1 MGIQTDHRGRGWGI
15 GKWVVFR
22 GCLENGRMGWQHVA
36 SVHHGS
42 CLYCWYSGRDRH
54 VANIYWMKYNPDIP
68 APQPPSVGKNDVL
81 TREDIWCQALR
92 VLVINPKITHALIT
106 ILDISFKPVNASRYS
121 ESPNQCIP
129 IFLVT
134 KLWPLFSH
142 SEEAVDIFLRK
153 FYIVW

>member
-106 ILDISFKPVNASRYS
+106 ILDISFKPVNACQIFWKSKSVY
-121 ESPNQCIP
+121 PN
-129 IFLVT
+129 
-134 KLWPLFSH
+134 LFSDKAMATLLTFRGSCRH
-142 SEEAVDIFLRK
+142 FP
-153 FYIVW
+153 